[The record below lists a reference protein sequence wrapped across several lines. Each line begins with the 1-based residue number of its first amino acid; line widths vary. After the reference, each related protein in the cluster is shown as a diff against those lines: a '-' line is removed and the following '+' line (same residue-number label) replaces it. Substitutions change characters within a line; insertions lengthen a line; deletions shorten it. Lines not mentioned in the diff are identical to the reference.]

1 MPVLNNPTSSGMTR
15 QRLIQLADSRTRR
28 IAQGRLNL
36 DQEFLALLQ
45 DFCSEY
51 YWSWRKYSLAFDTQ
65 AGTNEY
71 NIGPTNG
78 QEFECEQ
85 IISVKVFPDPLQPPP
100 VGTQQPT
107 WRKLTPLYTTDA
119 MDEALENTIPGPPA
133 LYFPAPADPDT
144 LIVSPIPDNIYHL
157 RVTYWALPNS
167 RYDQLPDDIPLV
179 PAYLH
184 RVLAKGL
191 EAQIYRFCL
200 GEQSEQYSTAFAE
213 YSDAKDRAA
222 LKRDF
227 GTGKVREYSS
237 DEHAIR
243 ST

>member
-15 QRLIQLADSRTRR
+15 QRLIQLSDQRTRR

-51 YWSWRKYSLAFDTQ
+51 YWSWRKYSIGFDTA
-65 AGTNEY
+65 AGTNAY

-85 IISVKVFPDPLQPPP
+85 IISVKLFPDPTAPA
-100 VGTQQPT
+100 GGGES
-107 WRKLTPLYTTDA
+107 WRRLTPLYDTDA
-119 MDEALENTIPGPPA
+119 QDYALEDSTQGPPA
-133 LYFPAPADPDT
+133 KYFPALGDPDT
-144 LIVSPIPDNIYHL
+144 LIVSPVPDGVYHL
-157 RVTYWALPNS
+157 RATYWALPNS
-167 RYDQLPDDIPLV
+167 RYDKLPDDIPLV
-179 PAYLH
+179 PAFLH

-200 GEQSEQYSTAFAE
+200 GEQSAQYSTAFAE
-213 YSDAKDRAA
+213 YSDAKDKAA

-227 GTGKVREYSS
+227 GTGKVREYTVA
-237 DEHAIR
+237 EHAIR

>member
-1 MPVLNNPTSSGMTR
+1 MPVLNTPSSSGMTR

-51 YWSWRKYSLAFDTQ
+51 YWSWRKYSIGIDTQ
-65 AGTNEY
+65 AGTNAY
-71 NIGPTNG
+71 NIGPSNG

-85 IISVKVFPDPLQPPP
+85 IISVKLFPDPSNSSKWQ
-100 VGTQQPT
+100 
-107 WRKLTPLYTTDA
+107 KLTPLFTTDEQ
-119 MDEALENTIPGPPA
+119 DEALENTTQGPPA
-133 LYFPAPADPDT
+133 RYFPALSDPDT
-144 LIVSPIPDNIYHL
+144 LTLSPIPDGVYHL
-157 RVTYWALPNS
+157 RATYWALPNS
-167 RYDQLPDDIPLV
+167 RYDKLPDEIPLV
-179 PAYLH
+179 PAFLH

-200 GEQSEQYSTAFAE
+200 GESSAQYSTAFAE

-227 GTGKVREYSS
+227 GTGKVREYTSA
-237 DEHAIR
+237 EHAVR